1 VADDPDHLMTGDD
14 GRANFS
20 QDACVPPEIP
30 AIELIDVY
38 ADYAETRVLRGVSFA
53 ARAGQITVLL
63 GPSGVGKTTT
73 LRHVLGLL
81 TPIEGDV
88 LVEGR
93 STLAMRKSKRLAL
106 SRRFGVLLQG
116 DGLYGSALWDSMT
129 VEQNLLHQL
138 RAQRDWDE
146 DALHRRCQERLREV
160 GLADNAKQMPAGL
173 SAGMRRRV
181 ALARAMVADPD
192 FVVLDSFELGV
203 DPVRLSGLCELI
215 KRRHD
220 AVGATYLV
228 ATQSMDVAR
237 RLADEVVVLWEGRVI
252 EQGPAGAV
260 LASLQ
265 PEVRQLVTGS
275 TEGPLGMAGDTR
287 TNRHRPPAARP
298 PTEHD
303 FEVPV
308 PLVALALLMILT
320 ASALVLGHA
329 HLVELVLV
337 AVLWL
342 LGAAG
347 LLVRQRR
354 SR

>member
-1 VADDPDHLMTGDD
+1 MTADD
-14 GRANFS
+14 GRAAS
-20 QDACVPPEIP
+20 VGEDARAPPDIP

-38 ADYAETRVLRGVSFA
+38 ADLAGTRVLRGISFA
-53 ARAGQITVLL
+53 ARPGRITVLL
-63 GPSGVGKTTT
+63 GPSGVGKTTC

-93 STLAMRKSKRLAL
+93 STLAMRKTKRLEL

-116 DGLYGSALWDSMT
+116 GGLYGSALWDSMT

-138 RAQRDWDE
+138 RSQRDWDE

-160 GLADNAKQMPAGL
+160 GLADSAKLMPAEL

-192 FVVLDSFELGV
+192 FLVLDSFELGV
-203 DPVRLSGLCELI
+203 DAVRLSGLCELI

-220 AVGATYLV
+220 ALGATYLI
-228 ATQSMDVAR
+228 ATQSMEVAR
-237 RLADEVVVLWEGRVI
+237 RLADEIVVLWEGRVI
-252 EQGPAGAV
+252 EQGPAGPV

-275 TEGPLGMAGDTR
+275 TEGPLGMAPEGRSDGQPVPGP
-287 TNRHRPPAARP
+287 RPPA
-298 PTEHD
+298 ESD
-303 FEVPV
+303 FELPV
-308 PLVALALLMILT
+308 PLVAFALLIVLT

-329 HLVELVLV
+329 HSVELVFVAAIWLIGAV
-337 AVLWL
+337 AVL
-342 LGAAG
+342 LGH
-347 LLVRQRR
+347 RR

>member
-1 VADDPDHLMTGDD
+1 M
-14 GRANFS
+14 
-20 QDACVPPEIP
+20 PPEIP
-30 AIELIDVY
+30 AIELIDVH
-38 ADYAETRVLRGVSFA
+38 AEIAGTRVLRGISFA
-53 ARAGQITVLL
+53 ARPGRITVLL
-63 GPSGVGKTTT
+63 GPSGVGKTTC
-73 LRHVLGLL
+73 LRHVVGLL
-81 TPIEGDV
+81 RPSEGDV

-93 STLAMRKSKRLAL
+93 STLAMRKSNRLAL

-129 VEQNLLHQL
+129 VEDNLLHQL

-146 DALHRRCQERLREV
+146 DALRRRCQERLREV
-160 GLADNAKQMPAGL
+160 GLSDSAKQMPSEL

-203 DPVRLSGLCELI
+203 DAVRLSGLCELI

-220 AVGATYLV
+220 QLGATWLI
-228 ATQSMDVAR
+228 ATQSMEVAG
-237 RLADEVVVLWEGRVI
+237 RLADEIVVLWGGRVI
-252 EQGPAGAV
+252 EQGEAGEV

-275 TEGPLGMAGDTR
+275 TEGPLGMAGEGR
-287 TNRHRPPAARP
+287 TDGRPPPPPRPPA
-298 PTEHD
+298 D
-303 FEVPV
+303 SGFEVPV
-308 PLVALALLMILT
+308 PLVALALLIVLT
-320 ASALVLGHA
+320 ASALVLGHG
-329 HLVELVLV
+329 HVVEVVLV
-337 AVLWL
+337 AAIWL

-347 LLVRQRR
+347 LALRHRR